1 MLLYLIEMRQNVF
14 VWFILKF
21 LLRSFLLFVK
31 DVIFQR
37 IVGCGIPRTKH
48 FKITCSFSISIPLV
62 FDSIVISTIL
72 GGARIQKIKRMTNQI
87 CLERK
92 YLIQDA

>member
-31 DVIFQR
+31 DFFSVIFQR

-72 GGARIQKIKRMTNQI
+72 GGARIQKKREWLIKSV
-87 CLERK
+87 
-92 YLIQDA
+92 

>member
-1 MLLYLIEMRQNVF
+1 MLVYLIEMKQNIF

-31 DVIFQR
+31 DFFCVIFHR

-72 GGARIQKIKRMTNQI
+72 GGTRIQKEKRKWLIKSV
-87 CLERK
+87 
-92 YLIQDA
+92 